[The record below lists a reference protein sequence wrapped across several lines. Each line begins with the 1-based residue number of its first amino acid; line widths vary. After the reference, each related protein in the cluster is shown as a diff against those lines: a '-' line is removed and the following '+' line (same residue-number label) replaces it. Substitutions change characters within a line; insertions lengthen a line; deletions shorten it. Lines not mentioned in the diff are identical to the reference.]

1 MTEDILVREALDADV
16 DGIASIYNDVLATTS
31 AIWSDQPVSVSDR
44 RRWLA
49 DKRAASEPVVVAW
62 DASGV
67 LGFAAWGPFRTLPGY
82 VGTIEHSIHVRPDAR
97 GRGVGTVVL
106 AALEDRAR
114 SVGVHV
120 MVAALDAGNDGS
132 LRFHQRAGFI
142 EVGRLSQVGQLRG
155 TWRDLVLVQKILAG

>member
-16 DGIASIYNDVLATTS
+16 DGIVSIYNDVLATTS
-31 AIWSDQPVSVSDR
+31 AIWSDQPVSVPDR
-44 RRWLA
+44 LRWLA
-49 DKRAASEPVVVAW
+49 GRQAANEPVLVAA

-120 MVAALDAGNDGS
+120 MVAALDSGNDGS

-142 EVGRLSQVGQLRG
+142 EVGRLSEVGQLRG
-155 TWRDLVLVQKILAG
+155 TWRDLVLVQKILAD